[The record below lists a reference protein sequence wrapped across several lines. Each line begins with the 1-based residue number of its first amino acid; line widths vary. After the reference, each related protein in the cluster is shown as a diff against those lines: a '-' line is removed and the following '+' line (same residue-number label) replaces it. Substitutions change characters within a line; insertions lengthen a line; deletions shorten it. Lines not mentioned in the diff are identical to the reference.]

1 MENQSHLRRAI
12 GLIHQHYTPL
22 SETCQLDLIQRASY
36 ASFSAGYQLV
46 REGEHAEDLYLIL
59 KGVARAYYLKD
70 GRDISDWFAF
80 EGDFICAINSYFMGV
95 PSPHYIEVLEDSE
108 LIIISKHDAD
118 ELIERYRDFER
129 LAYKSVT
136 KTMLDLQQRIVAL
149 QFEPAKQKYENL
161 LQRYPDIL
169 QRVSLSHIA
178 SFLGITLETLSRIR
192 RP

>member
-1 MENQSHLRRAI
+1 MENQNQLLRAI
-12 GLIHQHYTPL
+12 ELIHQRYTPL
-22 SETCQLDLIQRASY
+22 SAACQSDLLKRAQHATY
-36 ASFSAGYQLV
+36 LAGHQLV
-46 REGEHAEDLYLIL
+46 REGEFADDMFLVLQ
-59 KGVARAYYLKD
+59 GVVRAYYLKD

-95 PSPHYIEVLEDSE
+95 PSPHYIELLEDSE
-108 LIIISKHDAD
+108 LIVIAKQDVDWLMEEH
-118 ELIERYRDFER
+118 RDFER
-129 LAYKSVT
+129 LGYKSVT

-161 LQRYPDIL
+161 LERYPAIL